1 MKGPSSF
8 PAQGPCGAH
17 QHGCQCQPDT
27 AACGPGGGAPKPANS
42 TKLTLLV
49 IGDSISIGWSPVLF
63 PLLPQY
69 DCQHIPTNAGAAKK
83 GALCTKAWLGG
94 SAAPWDVVLV
104 NFGLHSLDRQRLPDG
119 SSVLNTTEAETLA
132 NYTSEVRAIATLVKQ
147 HAKRVI
153 WVDTTPVP
161 LKVASGPERHNADV
175 ITFNAA
181 ANAIMAE
188 LQIPTSDV
196 YGAVMEVCPATSG
209 APDHTYTS
217 CKLQS
222 PGGAILLN

>member
-104 NFGLHSLDRQRLPDG
+104 NFGLHSLDR
-119 SSVLNTTEAETLA
+119 
-132 NYTSEVRAIATLVKQ
+132 
-147 HAKRVI
+147 
-153 WVDTTPVP
+153 
-161 LKVASGPERHNADV
+161 
-175 ITFNAA
+175 
-181 ANAIMAE
+181 
-188 LQIPTSDV
+188 
-196 YGAVMEVCPATSG
+196 
-209 APDHTYTS
+209 
-217 CKLQS
+217 
-222 PGGAILLN
+222 